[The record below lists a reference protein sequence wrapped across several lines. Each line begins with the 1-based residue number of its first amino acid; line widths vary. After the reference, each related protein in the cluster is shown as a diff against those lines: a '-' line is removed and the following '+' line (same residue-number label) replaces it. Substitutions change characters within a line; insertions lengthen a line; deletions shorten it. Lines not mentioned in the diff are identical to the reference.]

1 MHSAAIHTPDFHV
14 KHERKELS
22 MVWIRGLI
30 VAFLVIGGSVMPKAH
45 AAEEPPHTVI
55 WSAGSIEIRD
65 YATMIV
71 AEVEVDGDMVE
82 AGNRGFRPL
91 ANFIFGD
98 NTRPDGPSG
107 ANIEMTA
114 PVIQTRSQKIAMT
127 APVTQARSDG
137 QTWRVAFVMPADWSM
152 ETLPRPN
159 DARVQISQTP
169 ARRMAAI
176 RFSGGPN
183 EKKFETKAKELSD
196 FLEQEGYQ
204 IVGEPI
210 YARYNP
216 PWTPTFLRR
225 NEVLIEIKS

>member
-1 MHSAAIHTPDFHV
+1 
-14 KHERKELS
+14 
-22 MVWIRGLI
+22 MVWIRILMI
-30 VAFLVIGGSVMPKAH
+30 TFMILGGHLMTKAN

-55 WSAGSIEIRD
+55 WSQGSMEIRD
-65 YATMIV
+65 YEPMIL

-98 NTRPDGPSG
+98 NTRPESQSS
-107 ANIEMTA
+107 AAIEMTA
-114 PVIQTRSQKIAMT
+114 PVIQARSDKIAMT
-127 APVTQARSDG
+127 APVTQARTDG
-137 QTWRVAFVMPADWSM
+137 QTWRIAFVMPANWNMD
-152 ETLPRPN
+152 TLPRPN
-159 DARVQISQTP
+159 DARVEISQMP

-196 FLEQEGYQ
+196 FLEKEGYQ

-210 YARYNP
+210 YARYDP

-225 NEVLIEIKS
+225 NEVLIEIKPSP